1 VESPDQPPQD
11 RPRDTDPAAPRAPR
25 QHEQP
30 ALQIRT
36 LRSGARSG
44 IVAVGG
50 RFTWVAGLV
59 LAVSS
64 FTSWYSGTSVEG
76 PTISVTG
83 WNSGTLGK
91 LVLLIGLAV
100 ICLALMKAVGV
111 AFPRSAPEA
120 LIVLALGALATVFVL
135 IRLISIPADLAG
147 TAGRG
152 IGIWISLAAAT
163 AVIVCGLLQAHEEL

>member
-1 VESPDQPPQD
+1 VESPDQPPS
-11 RPRDTDPAAPRAPR
+11 DPPLETVPGAPRAPR
-25 QHEQP
+25 RRAQP
-30 ALQIRT
+30 SLQIRT

-44 IVAVGG
+44 ILAVGG

-59 LAVSS
+59 LSVSS

-76 PTISVTG
+76 PTISVTA

-91 LVLLIGLAV
+91 LVFLIGLAV

-120 LIVLALGALATVFVL
+120 LIVIALGALATVFVL
-135 IRLISIPADLAG
+135 IRVISIPADLAG
-147 TAGRG
+147 TASRS
-152 IGIWISLAAAT
+152 IGIWISLAAAA
-163 AVIVCGLLQAHEEL
+163 AVILCGLLQAHEEL